1 MMQNQQPPS
10 QREERYKGF
19 IITWW
24 EPQQTGSW
32 TVTIEPGDLS
42 SFDTFAQ
49 TMGFDGSTLQQA
61 LSNAKSFIDG
71 LR

>member
-1 MMQNQQPPS
+1 MRDRGDQDSSRLHSIPSDNQSVDCDRTRQAIS
-10 QREERYKGF
+10 ATK
-19 IITWW
+19 
-24 EPQQTGSW
+24 
-32 TVTIEPGDLS
+32 GDLS